1 LTATIYLTELFLK
14 VVLNTIPP
22 IVGQKLNMLR
32 YLDAYIKAISD
43 YMFYKAMPRHVEG
56 LA

>member
-32 YLDAYIKAISD
+32 YLDAYI
-43 YMFYKAMPRHVEG
+43 
-56 LA
+56 